1 MSTTQANGEDL
12 FDQLVKQELDKTLE
26 IIKNNNAIFIGVDT
40 LPSLNE
46 EQKNMFVVLVKQY
59 YGKFVQSLNNQTN
72 ESLIK
77 YDPSTRNF
85 IIPVVEDNLDGTT
98 KTVNYNLTVEQF
110 IETIIRAIIIAVFKL
125 DGKHFFTTSLDN
137 TSALIND
144 KSLKKVYPFILSF
157 VLNEMLRDPNFASGL
172 TVLADNVATGQNT
185 VRSQSYTVS
194 GEKPVPET
202 PRNGWPSDR
211 RGGKTNRKRKY
222 KSNIKSRSRSR
233 SSSSSKKRHY
243 KSRKHRRS
251 RSRRQN

>member
-1 MSTTQANGEDL
+1 MSTFTAQGEEL

-26 IIKNNNAIFIGVDT
+26 IIKNHNTIFTGVDT
-40 LPSLNE
+40 LPPLNE

-59 YGKFVQSLNNQTN
+59 YVKFVQSLNNQTN

-157 VLNEMLRDPNFASGL
+157 VLNEMLRDPNFAAGL

-185 VRSQSYTVS
+185 TRSQSYVVS

-222 KSNIKSRSRSR
+222 KFNTKSKSKSKSRSR
-233 SSSSSKKRHY
+233 SSSKKRHY
-243 KSRKHRRS
+243 KSRKHS
-251 RSRRQN
+251 RSKKG